1 MPIYQENQ
9 KKFYSTRAEVL
20 KLFREEENKK
30 CHCKT
35 EIWAGNIN
43 KRFCFNCA
51 RKENL
56 TAELKKKRILG
67 QSKRL
72 KILEGSPSGVV

>member
-56 TAELKKKRILG
+56 TAELKKKDSG
-67 QSKRL
+67 KSKRL
-72 KILEGSPSGVV
+72 KILEGSPSGAV